1 MYYTNTNQCWIE
13 NKYIQFGFPCLIELL
28 AQLGALRHL
37 NKLSLF
43 KDITHQTVSMEEEY
57 KNGDED
63 DPIVWIMRKLM
74 VNYSYRYKILHE
86 FNKNWEFETIFLFVD
101 EN

>member
-1 MYYTNTNQCWIE
+1 M
-13 NKYIQFGFPCLIELL
+13 IELL

-86 FNKNWEFETIFLFVD
+86 FNKN
-101 EN
+101 